1 MSKIIKKIMNA
12 NQEYT
17 VLGSWGSE
25 WETHE
30 FITQAD
36 YDALTPAQKAE
47 KVYMITGEGETP
59 TPGGGTA
66 VERGDIVFTEVAGMS
81 EYEWVF
87 VTWWGSGSTAYP
99 AVDYLWN
106 RVLQNQNKAIYVK
119 NDWTI
124 IYIQLVWSYSKP
136 EYRYSQPPYSSYT
149 TILETTYQS
158 QGATYKMSN
167 WYIYI
172 RDQLSINPTNYN
184 YYKVNIET
192 FDTVLIDETEYNNI
206 TEYWKYYKW
215 LYYSVD
221 WTDLVSKND
230 LWTEIKRYT
239 NIIKDNIF
247 WITNDIIYTYINR
260 QSYAMAT
267 I

>member
-1 MSKIIKKIMNA
+1 MTDVITKVAIGWV
-12 NQEYT
+12 EYPFA
-17 VLGSWGSE
+17 GWGSE
-25 WETHE
+25 GQEVVYL
-30 FITQAD
+30 TQAE
-36 YDALTPAQKAE
+36 YDELPASKLTDGKIYKIKTSGVA
-47 KVYMITGEGETP
+47 P

-66 VERGDIVFTEVAGMS
+66 VERGDIVFATVAGMS

-87 VTWWGSGSTAYP
+87 VTWWGAGSTAYP

-136 EYRYSQPPYSSYT
+136 EYRRSQPPYSSYT
-149 TILETTYQS
+149 TILETTYQPQS
-158 QGATYKMSN
+158 ATYKMAN

-192 FDTVLIDETEYNNI
+192 FEITSIDETEYNNI

-239 NIIKDNIF
+239 NIIKDNF
-247 WITNDIIYTYINR
+247 WITNDIIYAYINW
-260 QSYAMAT
+260 QSYAMT
-267 I
+267 TL